1 MTKFIRGCIIKAMD
15 WSKTENIIFVSV
27 VGAAILFFLATAIA
41 VIAKGKRTCKAGDVL
56 LRIASSLAF
65 ACSVVMLA
73 CVVLSQLTGGYR
85 IDVTAEPTL
94 YFGSRTVVLP
104 IPRLFEAL
112 ATSVGSSLVTGI
124 TVVSLIALVC
134 DCLLANK
141 KAHKANVAQPQSS
154 ENEKPAQL
162 STDESVGDATAEN
175 SQTASEVRSEPDT
188 VERQDPVEQSTE
200 TTDDVLSDAAAVD
213 NDNVAVNDA
222 DYGEI
227 VDEDREVPEPALGDE
242 EKPWYNEDGEFDLD
256 GNAEGNVESNA
267 DEFESDEPTAETDDR
282 PIESETKSNVSET
295 ETQSVDTLYDDT
307 EYTYDEASVE
317 QEQEPELVSKQD
329 RQDDLETFYE
339 SEPNSEREP
348 ETETREYGAAD
359 VRDEVETE
367 HDDDMARGDRELEE
381 FLKESWEPDRD
392 IYIPEIR
399 TVARGK
405 SDTQR
410 AQSGKSKAQRSKSGS
425 AKSKTD
431 ATKPSAKK
439 PNKRGG
445 AKTVAK
451 ESAATDNKS
460 LPMGRRYVII
470 DRRSAVNIFSDYLKE
485 RDKQDKDKLESSI
498 NKIILK

>member
-41 VIAKGKRTCKAGDVL
+41 VIAKGKRACKAGDVL

-65 ACSVVMLA
+65 ACSVAMLA

-85 IDVTAEPTL
+85 IDVTAAPTL

-104 IPRLFEAL
+104 MPRLFEAL

-141 KAHKANVAQPQSS
+141 KAHKANVAQPQPA
-154 ENEKPAQL
+154 ENEKPERL
-162 STDESVGDATAEN
+162 STDESVGDETAEN
-175 SQTASEVRSEPDT
+175 AQTASEVRSEPDT
-188 VERQDPVEQSTE
+188 VERQDPVEQATE

-213 NDNVAVNDA
+213 NDSVAVNDA

-282 PIESETKSNVSET
+282 PIESETKPNVSET

-317 QEQEPELVSKQD
+317 QEPEPVSEQD

-339 SEPNSEREP
+339 PEPKSEREP
-348 ETETREYGAAD
+348 ETETHEYGAAD

-367 HDDDMARGDRELEE
+367 QEDDIARGDRELEE

-431 ATKPSAKK
+431 AAKPSAKK

-445 AKTVAK
+445 AKSAAK